1 MHRGETVGRHRVG
14 TVYKP
19 TRAASEETSPDH
31 TLISDSQPP
40 QLWTVHFG
48 HLSCPGC
55 GMVALGYSGGVKE
68 RLRTT
73 TARAGVSP
81 RGGCL
86 LL

>member
-1 MHRGETVGRHRVG
+1 MHRGETVGRHG
-14 TVYKP
+14 MGAVYKP

-40 QLWTVHFG
+40 QLWMVHFG

-68 RLRTT
+68 HLRATA
-73 TARAGVSP
+73 ARAGVGP
-81 RGGCL
+81 
-86 LL
+86 